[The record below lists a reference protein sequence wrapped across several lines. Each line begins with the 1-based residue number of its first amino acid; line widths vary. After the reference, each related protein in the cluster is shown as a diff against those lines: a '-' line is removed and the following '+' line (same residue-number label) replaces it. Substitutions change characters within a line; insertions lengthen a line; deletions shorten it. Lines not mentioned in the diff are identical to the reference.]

1 MGDAGLTE
9 TKSQCRGRL
18 LQKERAS
25 REYPSLTGVRYGVQ
39 KGILEPSLGGT
50 HIKLILM
57 TTSLLGGRLDIEKMI
72 PGEFYF
78 I

>member
-9 TKSQCRGRL
+9 TKSQCTVHS
-18 LQKERAS
+18 LQKEGAS
-25 REYPSLTGVRYGVQ
+25 HEYPSLTGVRYGVQ

-50 HIKLILM
+50 HIKLTLM
-57 TTSLLGGRLDIEKMI
+57 STSLLGGRLDIEKVI